1 MAIITISRGTM
12 SGGRRLAECLAETL
26 GVPCLGREEL
36 AEAAAA
42 RLGVLPDVLRQKL
55 ESAPG
60 LWDRLTSERRR
71 YVTAAQAALAEHAVE
86 GGLVY
91 HGHAG
96 HLLLRGVPAVLRIR
110 LIAPLATRVRLLME
124 EHGMKREAAIEYIRQ
139 VDLERAR
146 WTRFIYDADLREPEL
161 YDLVVDLETL
171 SLKSACAVI
180 AEAARQPEFA
190 VTEEVRA
197 TLRDFALSCR
207 VKVALATDPATRP
220 LELEVSAAA
229 GVVSIEGTVPEAAML
244 THVSSRLHQ
253 EVREV
258 ALAVEGVR
266 EVGLELREFDA
277 YH

>member
-26 GVPCLGREEL
+26 GAPCLGREAL

-55 ESAPG
+55 ESAPR

-86 GGLVY
+86 GKLVY

-96 HLLLRGVPAVLRIR
+96 HLLLRGVPAVLRVR
-110 LIAPLATRVRLLME
+110 LIAPLAARVGLLMD

-161 YDLVVDLETL
+161 YDLVVDLEVL

-190 VTEEVRA
+190 VDGDVQA
-197 TLRDFALSCR
+197 ALRDFALACR
-207 VKVALATDPATRP
+207 VKVALATEPATRP
-220 LELEVSAAA
+220 LELEVSAVG
-229 GVVSIEGTVPEAAML
+229 GVVNIEGTAPEAAML

-266 EVGLELREFDA
+266 GVELELREFDA